1 MDELRE
7 LGVGEILE
15 LRRLGEI
22 SQADANYAIFAIIR
36 HMKPSSAS
44 AHSAVAIGFVSGIV
58 SGLQR
63 FGMSQSELLERAG
76 IAIPLLGDASA
87 RIPVA
92 RYAALYRLINERLD
106 DEGFGLFSR
115 PLRRGTF
122 EFLCRGALSAATL
135 EEALERIARFLRVV
149 LDDMEV
155 ELVRTHDTAV
165 IVIEQEQPLP
175 VGEAGRVFAFE
186 WLLRMI
192 HGVAAWLVGRPLALS
207 EVAFPYP
214 PPPHAAE
221 YEFVFAPRCTFD
233 AQRLEARFSAAAL
246 DLPVRRDEA
255 ALKVFLADA
264 PASITTLY
272 RRDRAVA
279 LRVRDVLRAA
289 LPEARSLQ
297 EVARTLFLSP
307 RTLHRRLI
315 DEGTSLRTIREALR
329 RDLAQEWL
337 AKTERP
343 VRHIAAD
350 LGFAQPSAFYRAF
363 VAWTGEGPRRYRA
376 RFRQ

>member
-1 MDELRE
+1 MKRE
-7 LGVGEILE
+7 APT
-15 LRRLGEI
+15 
-22 SQADANYAIFAIIR
+22 S
-36 HMKPSSAS
+36 
-44 AHSAVAIGFVSGIV
+44 HSTVAVGFVRGILA
-58 SGLQR
+58 GTTR
-63 FGMSQSELLERAG
+63 AGAAPARLLEHAG
-76 IAIPLLGDASA
+76 IATSMLDDGDA
-87 RIPVA
+87 RVPVA

-135 EEALERIARFLRVV
+135 EAALERIARFLRVV

-155 ELVRTHDTAV
+155 EIQRTRDTAV
-165 IVIEQEQPLP
+165 IVISQEQPLP
-175 VGEAGRVFAFE
+175 VGEPGRVFAFE

-192 HGVAAWLVGRPLALS
+192 HGVAAWLVARPLALS

-233 AQRLEARFSAAAL
+233 AQRLEARFPAAAL

-255 ALKVFLADA
+255 ALAAFLADA

-279 LRVRDVLRAA
+279 QRVRDALRAA
-289 LPEARSLQ
+289 LPGT
-297 EVARTLFLSP
+297 RTLPQIAAALFLSP
-307 RTLHRRLI
+307 RTLHRRLE
-315 DEGTSLRTIREALR
+315 DEGTSLQAIRDALR
-329 RDLAQEWL
+329 RDLAGEWL
-337 AKTERP
+337 TKTRRP
-343 VRHIAAD
+343 IGQIAAA
-350 LGFAQPSAFYRAF
+350 LGFADGSSFYRAF
-363 VAWTGEGPRRYRA
+363 TAWTGRSPRDYRRHA
-376 RFRQ
+376 RS

>member
-1 MDELRE
+1 MP
-7 LGVGEILE
+7 
-15 LRRLGEI
+15 
-22 SQADANYAIFAIIR
+22 QADAKYAIFAIMANMR
-36 HMKPSSAS
+36 QPATGSHA
-44 AHSAVAIGFVSGIV
+44 AVAIGFVSGII

-63 FGMSQSELLERAG
+63 SGASQADLLEHAG
-76 IAIPLLGDASA
+76 IAIDLLGDADA
-87 RIPVA
+87 RVPVA
-92 RYAALYRLINERLD
+92 RYAALYRLINEKLD

-135 EEALERIARFLRVV
+135 EQALDRIARFLRVA
-149 LDDMEV
+149 LDDLEV
-155 ELVRTHDTAV
+155 EIQRTRDTAV
-165 IVIEQEQPLP
+165 IVIEQGQALP
-175 VGEAGRVFAFE
+175 VGEPGRVFAFE

-192 HGVAAWLVGRPLALS
+192 HGVAAWLVAKPLALS
-207 EVAFPYP
+207 EVAFPYA

-233 AQRLEARFSAAAL
+233 AQRLEARFPAAAL

-255 ALKVFLADA
+255 ALSAFLADA

-297 EVARTLFLSP
+297 QVAKGLFLSP
-307 RTLHRRLI
+307 RTLHRRLEE
-315 DEGTSLRTIREALR
+315 EGTSLRQIREALR
-329 RDLAQEWL
+329 RDLACEWL
-337 AKTERP
+337 AKTGRP
-343 VRHIAAD
+343 IGHIASD

-363 VAWTGEGPRRYRA
+363 VGWTRVAPRAFRA
-376 RFRQ
+376 RSR